1 MMLRS
6 LFRPL
11 RSTELR
17 RRPPMEPRPEAS
29 LFRPLRSTE
38 LRRRPPMEPRPE
50 APLLRRLLH
59 RHHPSQLLGKEKF
72 GNAYRQWQKDAPN
85 FNIDGH
91 YPVKELWDRAKSCRS
106 KILAHKGK
114 SVIVVAHNATNQAL
128 VETTLGLGMDYFR
141 VMLQSNCGVSVLDF
155 TRKPRDDSPHVCIN
169 RLNQPGPKE
178 LPMQCFIKRNKKN
191 STFYLYLTLNQNL
204 ISWAISSQYTTA
216 AHLSLSQKHQVV
228 GGADASPASKSAHN
242 LRLVISRLVMHTNST
257 FSNLEDQEECFADY
271 NALQPKNPPKEKNHL
286 NLLSVVLRNKA
297 PRWHEHLQCWCLNFH
312 GRVTVASVKNF

>member
-1 MMLRS
+1 
-6 LFRPL
+6 
-11 RSTELR
+11 
-17 RRPPMEPRPEAS
+17 
-29 LFRPLRSTE
+29 
-38 LRRRPPMEPRPE
+38 
-50 APLLRRLLH
+50 
-59 RHHPSQLLGKEKF
+59 
-72 GNAYRQWQKDAPN
+72 
-85 FNIDGH
+85 
-91 YPVKELWDRAKSCRS
+91 
-106 KILAHKGK
+106 
-114 SVIVVAHNATNQAL
+114 
-128 VETTLGLGMDYFR
+128 MDYFR